1 MQLFENIVGNN
12 KIKESLKNAVKSNN
26 VSHSYLFVGKAGV
39 GKKIF
44 AKDLA
49 KKVMCLG
56 SNGGAQNNGVK
67 NNEVQNN
74 NVANDNLEL
83 DFDNCDS
90 CIKFDANSNPDF
102 SIIVPDGKSIK
113 IEQIRN
119 LQSRIV
125 EKPIS
130 SSKKVY
136 IIDDADT
143 MTEESQNCLLKTLEE
158 PPEYAMIILIAS
170 NENRMLQTIK
180 SRCVIIRFEDLT
192 NEEISQILH
201 TNDQDIIRLCEGSV
215 AKADT
220 ISKKREMFAQLKI
233 IADYLSKN
241 SLIDVLNNSD
251 LLYSSKDD
259 IMTLLDFLNIIF
271 FEKAKENIKY
281 SKAISIIEK
290 TKKKILANNNYD
302 MCIDYMLMHIWEELH
317 K

>member
-26 VSHSYLFVGKAGV
+26 VSHSYLFIGKAGV
-39 GKKIF
+39 GKKLF

-56 SNGGAQNNGVK
+56 SNYDAQD
-67 NNEVQNN
+67 
-74 NVANDNLEL
+74 NVLRSTRDNKEKVESENLSLE
-83 DFDNCDS
+83 FDNCDS

-113 IEQIRN
+113 IEQIRD
-119 LQSRIV
+119 LQARIL

-130 SSKKVY
+130 SNKKVY

-215 AKADT
+215 VKADT
-220 ISKKREMFAQLKI
+220 ISEKREMFAQLKNI
-233 IADYLSKN
+233 VDYLSKN

-281 SKAISIIEK
+281 SKAIDIIEK
-290 TKKKILANNNYD
+290 TKKKIMANNNYD
-302 MCIDYMLMHIWEELH
+302 MCMDYMLIHIWEELH

>member
-26 VSHSYLFVGKAGV
+26 VSHSYLFIGKAGV

-56 SNGGAQNNGVK
+56 SNYDAQD
-67 NNEVQNN
+67 
-74 NVANDNLEL
+74 NVLRSTRDNKEKVESENLSLE
-83 DFDNCDS
+83 FDNCDS

-113 IEQIRN
+113 IEQIRD
-119 LQSRIV
+119 LQARIL

-130 SSKKVY
+130 SNKKVY

-220 ISKKREMFAQLKI
+220 ISEKREMFAQLKI
-233 IADYLSKN
+233 ISDYLSKN

-281 SKAISIIEK
+281 SKAIDIIEK
-290 TKKKILANNNYD
+290 TKKKIMANNNYD
-302 MCIDYMLMHIWEELH
+302 MCIDYMLMHIWEGLH

>member
-26 VSHSYLFVGKAGV
+26 VSHSYLFIGKAGV
-39 GKKIF
+39 GKKLF

-56 SNGGAQNNGVK
+56 SNYDAQD
-67 NNEVQNN
+67 
-74 NVANDNLEL
+74 NVLRSTRDNTENVESENLSLE
-83 DFDNCDS
+83 FDNCDS

-113 IEQIRN
+113 IEQIRD
-119 LQSRIV
+119 LQARIL

-130 SSKKVY
+130 SNKKVY

-220 ISKKREMFAQLKI
+220 ISEKREMFAQLKN
-233 IADYLSKN
+233 IADHLSKN

-281 SKAISIIEK
+281 SKAIDIIEK
-290 TKKKILANNNYD
+290 TKKKIMANNNYD
-302 MCIDYMLMHIWEELH
+302 MRMDYMLMHIWEELH